1 MQSCDILGTR
11 SARALLAH
19 GPGDRQG
26 IPIFTSHVCRTRCHA
41 RCGFGFTFLLL
52 SPPRLRA
59 GLCPRVGRGGGFV
72 NQNKAKFVSSAAA
85 RAANGEV
92 KVGKGGAAVFMH
104 RSARAFLARS
114 PGDRQGI
121 PWRGFLPSDTLFLR
135 KDFLNRLGW
144 RARISY
150 VPTCFAI

>member
-1 MQSCDILGTR
+1 MHAHSLRMAQATGRESPSSPPTFA
-11 SARALLAH
+11 ARAATLDADLGLH
-19 GPGDRQG
+19 FCYFRPL
-26 IPIFTSHVCRTRCHA
+26 VCA
-41 RCGFGFTFLLL
+41 LG
-52 SPPRLRA
+52 SVRA
-59 GLCPRVGRGGGFV
+59 SAGGGGFV